1 MTVVDHDL
9 SGRPAP
15 SQKAAQLA
23 SERAKRLRGR
33 NLAVLAGLI
42 GLVALFYGITVV
54 RMSMG
59 H

>member
-9 SGRPAP
+9 SGRPD
-15 SQKAAQLA
+15 AAQLA

>member
-1 MTVVDHDL
+1 MTVVDRDL
-9 SGRPAP
+9 SGRQDP
-15 SQKAAQLA
+15 SQMANQLA

-42 GLVALFYGITVV
+42 GLVALFYGVTVV
-54 RMSMG
+54 RMGMG

>member
-1 MTVVDHDL
+1 MTVVDREL
-9 SGRPAP
+9 PGRPD
-15 SQKAAQLA
+15 AAQLA

>member
-1 MTVVDHDL
+1 MTVVDREL
-9 SGRPAP
+9 PGR
-15 SQKAAQLA
+15 QDAAQLA